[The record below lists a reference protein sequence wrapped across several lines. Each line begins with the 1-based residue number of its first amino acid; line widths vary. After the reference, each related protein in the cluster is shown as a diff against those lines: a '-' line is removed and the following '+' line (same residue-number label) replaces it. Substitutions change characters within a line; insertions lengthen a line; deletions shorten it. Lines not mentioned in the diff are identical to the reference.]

1 MRVYG
6 PDPVVF
12 AETTKTTMRE
22 GSGREV
28 MVKKE
33 EEEAGGG
40 SSGGS
45 GRPIVPSK
53 AAILN
58 RVRWAMLGRRMSRID
73 EAEGRA
79 LAAATTA
86 EDEDEIGRPGVDR
99 EDGTV
104 AVVAPN
110 IVNSAYL
117 APETDPALMTDLF
130 RRERERETAPRRIGE
145 PAILPRSPGIF
156 RGRREG
162 TRRRTTTTS
171 IVVVVG
177 RGRGPDLGRVPA
189 HPPPL

>member
-1 MRVYG
+1 MRVYS
-6 PDPVVF
+6 P
-12 AETTKTTMRE
+12 ETTMRE

-79 LAAATTA
+79 LAAAPTA

-99 EDGTV
+99 EDGAV
-104 AVVAPN
+104 AVAIGISSGPDLL
-110 IVNSAYL
+110 SASKESS
-117 APETDPALMTDLF
+117 AFVIRA
-130 RRERERETAPRRIGE
+130 
-145 PAILPRSPGIF
+145 
-156 RGRREG
+156 
-162 TRRRTTTTS
+162 
-171 IVVVVG
+171 VVVVAARPRIRRTPG
-177 RGRGPDLGRVPA
+177 GP
-189 HPPPL
+189 